1 MDRKTLLRENVEFAG
16 TNGVAIINYKVHF
29 KPAFRDELT
38 GRVEMA
44 RFRNGDSAPMH
55 LICGLPDDWATER
68 DESGSICRVKS
79 SIIAGFVKEG
89 IFYTRTEAA
98 ALRVG

>member
-1 MDRKTLLRENVEFAG
+1 MDRKRLIKENLEFVG
-16 TNGVAIINYKVHF
+16 TNGQSIVNRKANF
-29 KPAFRDELT
+29 KPAFRDEAT
-38 GRVEMA
+38 GRVEIA
-44 RFRNGDSAPMH
+44 RFRNGELAPMH

-68 DESGSICRVKS
+68 DEYGSVCRVKS

-98 ALRVG
+98 ALRI